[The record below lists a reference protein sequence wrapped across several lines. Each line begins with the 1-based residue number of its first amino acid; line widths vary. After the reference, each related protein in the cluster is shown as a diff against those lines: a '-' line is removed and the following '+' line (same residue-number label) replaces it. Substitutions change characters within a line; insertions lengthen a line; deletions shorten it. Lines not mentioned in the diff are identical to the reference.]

1 MVNIYGSAED
11 NAAAPTGSADYAAKP
26 VTTSV
31 TSWAGVDSFNKAN
44 NIEYASAELK
54 RIIQE
59 IISRPKWAQGNA
71 ILLLIKDN
79 NSSSYT
85 YRNFISTQDATY
97 GAFAKPHLYVQ
108 WYIDSTPFNDY
119 PQPGDSLSWTRIV
132 GSTYY
137 AQPHP
142 EIFLEAPKLSVSGAL
157 GNLSGLY
164 RYAISYIICD
174 PLSGELLETTP
185 SPVSAI
191 FTNQD
196 SVTINTTVNLSGV
209 YNGYRIY
216 RTLSNKN
223 TLYLLDTLVKP
234 STAIYIDNIDDSQLS
249 TSTTPRVRDDT
260 ILPVFWATTSFPSF
274 KQEYKPIAISAGTGG
289 TTVASGKTV
298 YLHTLTVL
306 ASGEFALINDTRNTQ
321 RRVFTTTAQG
331 TSKQLDPIPITSKLS
346 SSTSTAL
353 GLGYEVFNHDGL
365 IPIVKSIT
373 SASGYTVP
381 NGKNFI
387 LTGIGHDE
395 TECATQG
402 NYSATS
408 GSPSTTVNSAAA
420 SSMAVDVASVQP
432 PISGS
437 TMTPGGG
444 QTSLVALS
452 STLYAGSLGM
462 SYKAA
467 SAGAITMSW
476 TPSTVG
482 AWSQNVILL
491 RNNGT
496 ITNDAGA
503 TKSGTTGGTPSTT
516 LTISNVVVANN
527 ANRVMLVGMTI
538 RGANASSIGAK
549 SVTFGGAAMK
559 LVRHDNRYD
568 TRVEMW
574 ALVAPAVSTAN
585 VVITL
590 QESTDCQAGVAVFYN
605 CQQEVN
611 NVTLDVKLT
620 STSSQVPVATVSAGY
635 GNVFGHTRLQQ
646 APQYLTFKEG
656 NQLLPSSTI
665 TTGVTIWGY
674 EY

>member
-274 KQEYKPIAISAGTGG
+274 KQEY
-289 TTVASGKTV
+289 
-298 YLHTLTVL
+298 
-306 ASGEFALINDTRNTQ
+306 
-321 RRVFTTTAQG
+321 
-331 TSKQLDPIPITSKLS
+331 IPITSKLS

-467 SAGAITMSW
+467 STGAITMSW